1 MNFYGKIFII
11 SGPSGS
17 GKTTLYQKLLA
28 DRDLKG
34 RIAKTI
40 SVTTRPMRAGEK
52 NGRDYFFVSLKMFS
66 YKRKAG
72 HFLEFQKVFDNYYG
86 TPQKQVYD
94 FLSGGKNVLLCID
107 VGGARIVCQKFPE
120 AVRIFI
126 KTSSLEAL
134 KKRLECRGS
143 EDKGE
148 MRQRLKMARQELKE
162 SKYYRYVVVNDDLSK
177 AYQELKQIMIKE
189 LLFQL

>member
-34 RIAKTI
+34 RIVKTI

-52 NGRDYFFVSLKMFS
+52 NGRDYFFVSLKMFL
-66 YKRKAG
+66 YKRKAN
-72 HFLEFQKVFDNYYG
+72 HFLESQKVFDNYYG

-94 FLSGGKNVLLCID
+94 LLNAGENVLLCID

-134 KKRLECRGS
+134 EKRLECRGS
-143 EDKGE
+143 EDRWGI
-148 MRQRLKMARQELKE
+148 RQRLKTARQELKE
-162 SKYYRYVVVNDDLSK
+162 AKCYRYVVVNDDLSN
-177 AYQELKQIMIKE
+177 AYQELKQIMVKE

>member
-34 RIAKTI
+34 RIVKTI

-72 HFLEFQKVFDNYYG
+72 HFLEFQRVFDNYYG

-94 FLSGGKNVLLCID
+94 FLSAGKNVLLCID

-120 AVRIFI
+120 AARIFI

-143 EDKGE
+143 EASVE
-148 MRQRLKMARQELKE
+148 IRQRLKTARQELKE
-162 SKYYRYVVVNDDLSK
+162 AKCYRYVVVNDDLSN
-177 AYQELKQIMIKE
+177 AYRELKQIMIKE
-189 LLFQL
+189 LLFQS

>member
-28 DRDLKG
+28 DRDLRG

-52 NGRDYFFVSLKMFS
+52 NGRDYFFVSLKMFL
-66 YKRKAG
+66 YKRKAD
-72 HFLEFQKVFDNYYG
+72 HFLESQKVFDNYYG
-86 TPQKQVYD
+86 TPQEQVYD
-94 FLSGGKNVLLCID
+94 LLRAGKNVLLCID
-107 VGGARIVCQKFPE
+107 VRGARIVCQKFPE
-120 AVRIFI
+120 AVRIFV

-134 KKRLECRGS
+134 KKRLEYRGS
-143 EDKGE
+143 EDSGKI
-148 MRQRLKMARQELKE
+148 RQRLKTARQELKE
-162 SKYYRYVVVNDDLSK
+162 VKWYRYVVVNDDLNK
-177 AYQELKQIMIKE
+177 AYQELKQIMLKE
-189 LLFQL
+189 LLFLV